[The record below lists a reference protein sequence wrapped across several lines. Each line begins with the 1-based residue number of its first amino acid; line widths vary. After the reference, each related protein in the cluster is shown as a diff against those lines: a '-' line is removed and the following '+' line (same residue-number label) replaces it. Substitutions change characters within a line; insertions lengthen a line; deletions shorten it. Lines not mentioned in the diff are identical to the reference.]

1 MICCVLAMS
10 ASVCMNFW
18 HDPHFLKMYEEFAP
32 DQVGD
37 REKAVSAYVYL
48 HIRNL
53 QVRVGKVRADYASL
67 KQAIDR
73 DPI

>member
-37 REKAVSAYVYL
+37 REKAVSDYVYL